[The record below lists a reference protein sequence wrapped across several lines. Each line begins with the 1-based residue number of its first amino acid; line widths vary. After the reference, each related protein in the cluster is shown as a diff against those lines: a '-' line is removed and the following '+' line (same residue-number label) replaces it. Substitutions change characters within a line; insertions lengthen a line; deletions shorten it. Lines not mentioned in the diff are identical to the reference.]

1 MCVCTLTCGVTNEG
15 ALCFP
20 DQPFPQG
27 GGPRCAHHWPPP
39 VQDGPPEAVQAHEEH
54 PPLQRMIHSSFHS
67 LPQYKHRWL
76 LIRCRFP
83 KRLRREVEIFLVQIY
98 KTSDHVRL
106 INMHQNSAYLCRIA
120 SDSIW
125 LTCFTP
131 ERFQN
136 EAPWIIL
143 APEMSLLFTWV
154 INLTRSL
161 VWNSRQRIHISLRKM
176 NLRVREVK
184 EGSFWQIMLLC
195 TWIIFCKQKRNR
207 HFIPFLRIC
216 YSLKVILN
224 MYIFSLQPSVYR

>member
-1 MCVCTLTCGVTNEG
+1 MRGLCVSQINRFHKAE
-15 ALCFP
+15 
-20 DQPFPQG
+20 D
-27 GGPRCAHHWPPP
+27 R
-39 VQDGPPEAVQAHEEH
+39 AVLITDRHLYKMD
-54 PPLQRMIHSSFHS
+54 PLK
-67 LPQYKHRWL
+67 QYKPMKSIPLYNVWYSHPL
-76 LIRCRFP
+76 TASCSTNTDGGSLGADFQKRFL
-83 KRLRREVEIFLVQIY
+83 KEVEIFSAQIY
-98 KTSDHVRL
+98 KTPDHVRL

-143 APEMSLLFTWV
+143 APEMSLLFLWV

-161 VWNSRQRIHISLRKM
+161 VWNSRQRIHISLGKM
-176 NLRVREVK
+176 DLRVREVK

-195 TWIIFCKQKRNR
+195 TWLIFCKQKRNR

-216 YSLKVILN
+216 YSFESGLTDIILN
-224 MYIFSLQPSVYR
+224 RFIFRLQSSYKIL